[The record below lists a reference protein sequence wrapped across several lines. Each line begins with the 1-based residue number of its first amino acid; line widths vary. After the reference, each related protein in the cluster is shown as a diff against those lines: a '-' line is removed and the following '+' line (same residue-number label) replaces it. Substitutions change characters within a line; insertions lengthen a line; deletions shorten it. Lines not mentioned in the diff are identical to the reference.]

1 MRGLAVVPALVS
13 GLGLAGCN
21 RSPSDSE
28 ICSGAE
34 GAVNSWNQSVAARVR
49 LQSMSFIQGKPACK
63 MELVSCE
70 KTDGVASEVNEI
82 KTYRATVALKTKFAT
97 TCMKW
102 TNPAWRTAEYYVDE
116 RRPPLSEYSLGGFER
131 CDAADTLTSS
141 GTVSCMKSEK
151 GWNCSLAFELG
162 PFPSASTPAR
172 RSPQQDASPMP
183 SSPETIPP
191 RAPAHASELAVP
203 DPAAFC
209 RRYVGFIK
217 TEPTLADFDKCK
229 AELDRPM
236 GSKER
241 EVMACIARCTE
252 KAADAEAF
260 RACAASECH
269 FNPPMP
275 ADPAA
280 SSTATATGNRP
291 AGFPEEIPAE
301 RSKPPTVQEWNAAE
315 KVELEPKG
323 CFRKVVREWL
333 KLNCSRDD
341 AVNPDPQAF
350 LGLEAFGREG
360 GDYFEWSRPGQT
372 ADVIVRMVRGRRS
385 VASLQLGSKTL
396 SLGYDWSGNGAF
408 PRLVWE

>member
-1 MRGLAVVPALVS
+1 MRGLAVVAILVS

-34 GAVNSWNQSVAARVR
+34 GAVDSWNQSVAARVR
-49 LQSMSFIQGKPACK
+49 LQNMSFIKGKPACK

-82 KTYRATVALKTKFAT
+82 KTYRATVAVRAKFAT
-97 TCMKW
+97 NCMKW
-102 TNPAWRTAEYYVDE
+102 TNPAWHTAEYYVDE
-116 RRPPLSEYSLGGFER
+116 QAPPVSEYSLGGFER
-131 CDAADTLTSS
+131 CDATEILTSS
-141 GTVSCMKSEK
+141 GTASCMKSEK

-162 PFPSASTPAR
+162 PFPSASTAAR
-172 RSPQQDASPMP
+172 RSSQQDAT
-183 SSPETIPP
+183 PESGSTGTVPP
-191 RAPAHASELAVP
+191 AVPPHTSDSAVP
-203 DPAAFC
+203 DPEAFC
-209 RRYVGFIK
+209 QRYVGFIK
-217 TEPTLADFDKCK
+217 AEPTAADVEKCK
-229 AELDRPM
+229 AEIDRPM

-241 EVMACIARCTE
+241 ESMACIARCSV
-252 KAADAEAF
+252 KATDAQTF
-260 RACAASECH
+260 RACATSECQ
-269 FNPPMP
+269 FNPPAP
-275 ADPAA
+275 SGPAA
-280 SSTATATGNRP
+280 SAAATGDRP

-315 KVELEPKG
+315 KVELEPRG

-341 AVNPDPQAF
+341 NVNPDPRAF
-350 LGLEAFGREG
+350 LGLDAFGREG
-360 GDYFEWSRPGQT
+360 GDYFVWSRPGQT

-385 VASLQLGSKTL
+385 VASLQLGSKAL
-396 SLGYDWSGNGAF
+396 SLGYDWSGNGPF